1 MFSLM
6 KMKCNAPSLRKKENK
21 GYIHN
26 PKRSVL
32 VDFYFVTRTRKKLE
46 YDKACNQLGE
56 TLQ

>member
-1 MFSLM
+1 M

-26 PKRSVL
+26 PKRSIL